1 MISSRYSFEEFVN
14 AVIHKNPEEVRDL
27 AIKESDDVREI
38 LKSSGKNRSLGGT
51 AQHYDHVLS
60 GVALFVFQGVN
71 LWISI
76 NVNSRRFVGFAR
88 HGLAAGS
95 GTKLS
100 LNTFNESSN
109 SSLTAFDCTRK
120 RT

>member
-60 GVALFVFQGVN
+60 GVALFVFQGGKPLDLDQRESEAFRRLCEAWV
-71 LWISI
+71 
-76 NVNSRRFVGFAR
+76 SRGQR
-88 HGLAAGS
+88 HQIILEY
-95 GTKLS
+95 
-100 LNTFNESSN
+100 FQ
-109 SSLTAFDCTRK
+109 
-120 RT
+120 